1 MRPCPSAA
9 QAGSWFTCLRCAYHR
24 RVRKAARS
32 ACCLTALVVAGISPL
47 TGDRM
52 SAAGQVPTAEAA
64 RPAATQVVSQAGPA
78 QAEQF
83 VTLTDLQ
90 CPPIITDAGARA
102 TIQFKANRPLGG
114 YRMVLALTIPEG
126 EQNRVNVLERYYWAA
141 EKPAP
146 APPGAVGKYTESIVA
161 GGVTM
166 LLLEPPAGDAGTA
179 TKSAGGQGVLT
190 LLLEPSTLLSWPSRF
205 SRSTSFVLKG
215 QRTISVRL
223 HRCVDE
229 ACNATEPVSNALS
242 AGVEFR

>member
-1 MRPCPSAA
+1 MRRASRR
-9 QAGSWFTCLRCAYHR
+9 AGCLA
-24 RVRKAARS
+24 
-32 ACCLTALVVAGISPL
+32 ALVVTGISPL
-47 TGDRM
+47 AGNRL
-52 SAAGQVPTAEAA
+52 SAAGQDPTPEAA
-64 RPAATQVVSQAGPA
+64 RPAATQVVAQAGPA

-114 YRMVLALTIPEG
+114 HRMVLALTIPEG

-141 EKPAP
+141 GKP
-146 APPGAVGKYTESIVA
+146 APPGAAGKYTESIVA

-179 TKSAGGQGVLT
+179 TRSAGGQGVLT

-215 QRTISVRL
+215 KRTISVRL
-223 HRCVDE
+223 HRCADE
-229 ACNATEPVSNALS
+229 ACNTTEPVSNALS